1 MGDALAALGRRL
13 GLNNKEIEAI
23 EKIRRKEPYKSTYIN
38 PEKIQNDESKQK
50 DKIINDLESTPQEIN
65 LASVSLR

>member
-50 DKIINDLESTPQEIN
+50 
-65 LASVSLR
+65 R